1 MTERERIIAALTG
14 GRPDRLPW
22 CTRLDLWYAA
32 QTYAGTLPPH
42 LAELDLAA
50 IHRELG
56 VARQSYVQIART
68 RLPRVELT
76 VDFDGERVRQ
86 DYAPTVRFPNPVDV
100 VPRERPGNTAIT
112 FATPAGTC
120 SVHYRTSESILAAGA
135 TPYLTKHVI
144 ASAEDMAP
152 VRWILD
158 HGEVTADHAAYEAR
172 AAEVGEDG
180 LAIAFIER
188 VPFQRLL
195 LDFMGEETC
204 FFEMFDHPK
213 EFAALL
219 ERLTEIDEALLGLA
233 LESASPVIE
242 YGDNVDGEITNP
254 GLFSRYCIPAYHRA
268 AERVHAA
275 GKLLASHLDGDL
287 ANLVHLIPKSG
298 LDLVESFS
306 QEPLSRV
313 ELPDAWAAWKGSVC
327 LWGGLPSPLFEA
339 HVPYAEFEEQVR
351 GAARTLNPA
360 SHNGGAI
367 LGIADQA
374 VGPTDWRRIRAVA
387 QMLA

>member
-1 MTERERIIAALTG
+1 MTERARIIAALTG
-14 GRPDRLPW
+14 GPAARIPW

-32 QTYAGTLPPH
+32 HTYAGTLPEH
-42 LAELDLAA
+42 LAELDLSAV
-50 IHRELG
+50 HRELH
-56 VARQSYVQIART
+56 VARQSYVQIAKT
-68 RLPRVELT
+68 RLRGVELT
-76 VDFDGERVRQ
+76 VDFDGKRILR
-86 DYAPTVRFPNPVDV
+86 DHAPVLRFPNPVDL

-112 FATPAGTC
+112 FTTPVGSC
-120 SVHYRTSESILAAGA
+120 SVHYRTSESILATGA

-144 ASAEDMAP
+144 TSTEDVAP

-158 HGEVTADHAAYEAR
+158 HGEVTADHASYEER
-172 AAEVGEDG
+172 AAEIGENG

-204 FFEMFDHPK
+204 FFEMFDRP
-213 EFAALL
+213 EGFASLL
-219 ERLTEIDEALLGLA
+219 HQLTEIDETFLDLA
-233 LESASPVIE
+233 LQSTSPIIE

-254 GLFSRYCIPAYHRA
+254 RLFARYCVPAYHRA
-268 AERVHAA
+268 AERLHAA
-275 GKLLASHLDGDL
+275 GKLLGSHLDGDL
-287 ANLVHLIPKSG
+287 ANLIDLIPDSG

-313 ELPDAWAAWKGSVC
+313 QLADAWAVWKGAVC
-327 LWGGLPSPLFEA
+327 FWGGLPSPLFEA
-339 HVPYAEFEEQVR
+339 HVPYAEFER
-351 GAARTLNPA
+351 LARDVVELLRADVPSA
-360 SHNGGAI
+360 GAI

-387 QMLA
+387 QMLE